1 MKQILL
7 MPDKSSNRCCPVEI
21 VIEAKPDIDAID
33 LTIEYEGKSESLDL
47 CLSKR
52 EAEEFFH
59 ALQEELKARNEC
71 EWEINHPRQ
80 SLGRIRKC

>member
-7 MPDKSSNRCCPVEI
+7 MPDKSINRCFPVEI

-33 LTIEYEGKSESLDL
+33 LTIEYEGMSESLNL

-52 EAEEFFH
+52 EAEELFY
-59 ALQEELKARNEC
+59 ALKEELKARNEC
-71 EWEINHPRQ
+71 E
-80 SLGRIRKC
+80 